1 MTLHMVGLVSD
12 ESSHEVAEPYQ
23 IADRG
28 FYARGVKRGLDIAL
42 VLIALPIVLPV
53 VLVLAAILALDGG
66 KPFYNQARLGMG
78 GKVYRMWKLRTMV
91 HDADARLEAYLNSN
105 PAAREEWERTQKLK
119 NDPRITRFGAILR
132 KTSLDELPQLWN
144 VFWGQMSIVGPR
156 PMMPCQRALYPGRDY
171 EFLRPG
177 ITGPWQ
183 VSKRNLCSFADR
195 ASYDSLYRER
205 ISLGTDIRL
214 IVATFRVV
222 LRGTGY

>member
-12 ESSHEVAEPYQ
+12 ESTHEVAKHYTL
-23 IADRG
+23 ADRSL
-28 FYARGVKRGLDIAL
+28 YARVVKRGLDILL
-42 VLIALPIVLPV
+42 VLIALPVVLPV
-53 VLVLAAILALDGG
+53 VLILAALVALDGG
-66 KPFYNQARLGMG
+66 KPFYTQPRVGMG
-78 GKVYRMWKLRTMV
+78 GKVYRMWKLRSMV
-91 HDADARLEAYLNSN
+91 HDADERLEAYLTAN
-105 PAAREEWERTQKLK
+105 PDARKEWERSQKLK
-119 NDPRITRFGAILR
+119 DDPRITRFGAVLR

-171 EFLRPG
+171 ECLRPG

-183 VSKRNLCSFADR
+183 VSKRNLSSFADR
-195 ASYDSLYRER
+195 ASYDTLYRER
-205 ISLGTDIRL
+205 ISLLTDIRL